1 MTMMKMKKNVLWLLL
16 TVLAVASLTS
26 CGSDGDGSVV
36 IPPSNP
42 PKFESVSGK
51 YEISDKTSPYESVEL
66 GASGDYVVTKRGY
79 TSSQASAKAKGML
92 SLEREA
98 SLTRAA
104 TDGGIIYGT
113 YTQIDGNTFNLEGFG
128 VIELIT
134 NGGGTVTGISITPS
148 GGNEMT
154 FSASKA
160 QEMGSDELTEAL
172 CRTWKV
178 IGGVEKGYDH
188 YDGEYEYPFDAN
200 DPGALK
206 EIMFTKSG
214 TFLNLYNDNT
224 IEALFW
230 KWEDQGKMLLRGSW
244 DNIWYNDDDG
254 NFTVQFSAGNRLTI
268 REYYVDNES
277 GEWYDNTIELEEKNP
292 TSADDEEVVVPTGQS
307 PLEKVFTGSL
317 VDIVDDHGRDQ
328 FVYQNGFL
336 TQVKYVGDS
345 YEQSY
350 VINFEYLYLNSSKPA
365 TDPDVRYTK
374 KREDGTTSYVYDIW
388 LDEAGFAKDIKS
400 THYEKDGTTVSF
412 DFRSSCRYDSE
423 GHLVYMNEGREE
435 REYNLTWTGGDIT
448 SIETVDRHTINYSYN
463 ESLNENNLMF
473 FYDMFDMDIEE
484 LKYLY
489 WAGLMGVAPKHTL
502 IHSEEM
508 GYEEGVYDY
517 QWEANR
523 ILSKRSY
530 EGDDAWEE
538 IVNFTF
544 VE

>member
-16 TVLAVASLTS
+16 TVLAVAGFTS

-51 YEISDKTSPYESVEL
+51 YEISDNTSPYESVEL

-79 TSSQASAKAKGML
+79 TYSQAPAKAKGML
-92 SLEREA
+92 SLECEA

-104 TDGGIIYGT
+104 TDGGVIYGT

-134 NGGGTVTGISITPS
+134 NGGGTVTGISITPN
-148 GGNEMT
+148 GGSEMT

-254 NFTVQFSAGNRLTI
+254 NFTIQFSAGNRLTI

-292 TSADDEEVVVPTGQS
+292 ASADDDEVVIPTGES
-307 PLEKVFTGSL
+307 PLEKVFTG
-317 VDIVDDHGRDQ
+317 
-328 FVYQNGFL
+328 
-336 TQVKYVGDS
+336 
-345 YEQSY
+345 
-350 VINFEYLYLNSSKPA
+350 
-365 TDPDVRYTK
+365 
-374 KREDGTTSYVYDIW
+374 
-388 LDEAGFAKDIKS
+388 
-400 THYEKDGTTVSF
+400 
-412 DFRSSCRYDSE
+412 
-423 GHLVYMNEGREE
+423 
-435 REYNLTWTGGDIT
+435 NLTWVTAMSNPMSSISSISISTPASPPQSQTCATPRREKMARQAMSMIYGWTRLVSPRT
-448 SIETVDRHTINYSYN
+448 SSPRTTRKTAPQYRLTS
-463 ESLNENNLMF
+463 SLPAVMT
-473 FYDMFDMDIEE
+473 
-484 LKYLY
+484 
-489 WAGLMGVAPKHTL
+489 AMGIWST
-502 IHSEEM
+502 
-508 GYEEGVYDY
+508 
-517 QWEANR
+517 
-523 ILSKRSY
+523 
-530 EGDDAWEE
+530 
-538 IVNFTF
+538 
-544 VE
+544 

>member
-16 TVLAVASLTS
+16 MVLAVASLTS

-36 IPPSNP
+36 IPPANP

-51 YEISDKTSPYESVEL
+51 YEISDNTSPYESVEL
-66 GASGDYVVTKRGY
+66 GASGDYVVTKCGY
-79 TSSQASAKAKGML
+79 TSSQASTKAKGML

-104 TDGGIIYGT
+104 TDGGVIYGT

-128 VIELIT
+128 VIELLT
-134 NGGGTVTGISITPS
+134 NGGETVTGISITPN

-200 DPGALK
+200 DPDALK

-230 KWEDQGKMLLRGSW
+230 KWGDQGKMLLRGSW

-292 TSADDEEVVVPTGQS
+292 TSTDDEEVIVPSGQS
-307 PLEKVFTGSL
+307 PLEKVFTGNL

-328 FVYQNGFL
+328 FIYQNGFL

-345 YEQSY
+345 YEHPY

-374 KREDGTTSYVYDIW
+374 TREDGTTSYVYNIW
-388 LDEAGFAKDIKS
+388 LNEAGFAKDIKS
-400 THYEKDGTTVSF
+400 THYEEDGTTVSF
-412 DFRSSCRYDSE
+412 DFESSCRYDSE

-448 SIETVDRHTINYSYN
+448 SIETVGRHTTNYSYN

-489 WAGLMGVAPKHTL
+489 WAGLMGMAPKHTL

>member
-1 MTMMKMKKNVLWLLL
+1 MWLLL

-51 YEISDKTSPYESVEL
+51 YEISDNTSPYESVEL

-188 YDGEYEYPFDAN
+188 YDGEYEYSFDAN

-206 EIMFTKSG
+206 EIMFSKSG

-254 NFTVQFSAGNRLTI
+254 NFTIQFSAGNRLTI

-292 TSADDEEVVVPTGQS
+292 ASADDDEVVIPTGES
-307 PLEKVFTGSL
+307 PLEKVFTGNL

-328 FVYQNGFL
+328 FIYQNGFL

-365 TDPDVRYTK
+365 TEPDVRYTK
-374 KREDGTTSYVYDIW
+374 TREDGTTSYVYDIW

-412 DFRSSCRYDSE
+412 DFESSCRYDSD

-448 SIETVDRHTINYSYN
+448 SIETVGRHTTNYSYN

-502 IHSEEM
+502 IHSEEI
-508 GYEEGVYDY
+508 GYEEGAYEY